1 MSKLT
6 QKIGKEI
13 KFSSKLNHHESVY
26 KGGGLYFKVSKVTLK
41 MLKYLES
48 ELSPFGFINDK
59 FTSGGGYSTNYTYG
73 VTNPKNGLSIWVWDF
88 EGDEDYTP
96 VYQWTIGFNKD
107 GEDNKSEVIKDID
120 NFIKGL
126 K

>member
-1 MSKLT
+1 
-6 QKIGKEI
+6 
-13 KFSSKLNHHESVY
+13 
-26 KGGGLYFKVSKVTLK
+26 

-48 ELSPFGFINDK
+48 ELSPFGFINDE
-59 FTSGGGYSTNYTYG
+59 FTYGGGYSTNYTYG